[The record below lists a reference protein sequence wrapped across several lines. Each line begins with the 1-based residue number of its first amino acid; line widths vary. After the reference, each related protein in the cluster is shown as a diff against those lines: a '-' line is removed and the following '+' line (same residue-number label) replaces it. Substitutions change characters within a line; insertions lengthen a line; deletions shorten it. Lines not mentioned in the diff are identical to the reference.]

1 MVQNNVNPLIN
12 FTIVI
17 IIFIKYCDFFCN
29 INQIFRKEYSTITIK
44 TFTNLKTKQ
53 TEKKK
58 EKQKQT
64 HFMNSRCKLL

>member
-1 MVQNNVNPLIN
+1 MVQNNVNLLIN

-58 EKQKQT
+58 KTKADTFYE
-64 HFMNSRCKLL
+64 FEV

>member
-1 MVQNNVNPLIN
+1 MVQNNVNLLIN

-58 EKQKQT
+58 KKTKADTFYE
-64 HFMNSRCKLL
+64 FEV